1 MHKVI
6 SLCIPRGKEGKRKF
20 QKKRKFE
27 AQNNIKYLEEILF
40 SVENA
45 DRPDILDEI
54 EEELNEYLLNERGFG
69 ANGASSN
76 NKGKEKRQGLRLKAL
91 NIKDSRY
98 FQEKIINKTI
108 I

>member
-1 MHKVI
+1 MHK
-6 SLCIPRGKEGKRKF
+6 SYFTLYTKGKKAKEVLE
-20 QKKRKFE
+20 KRKFE

-76 NKGKEKRQGLRLKAL
+76 NKGKKKRDRACG
-91 NIKDSRY
+91 
-98 FQEKIINKTI
+98 
-108 I
+108 